1 MSKVLACHSCEQ
13 QEVQLS
19 NFWLTHNSLH
29 VRDLC
34 VTPGRSIGRLHARA
48 WSSRTDRGNK
58 QQLIAHYIQ
67 KRLDKHPY
75 RDSPS
80 SSWSQWTPWIFWL
93 LFKIPLQQPLFR
105 KCKPFHLS
113 PDGGPTF
120 NKHLFVSTWSIE
132 NRFCGMI
139 SWNDSGIWDPDLLTT
154 ILWCKG
160 DGGFLLGSWATF
172 HLGYICFGLILPS
185 TLWYLGEVI
194 ISCTAT
200 ECLPEYPLAKF
211 LIFWKGLFSLVGPA
225 LRGFELCSSLE
236 YLVPSNSEGLFEFPR
251 F

>member
-1 MSKVLACHSCEQ
+1 MSLLWATGSTTFKLLAHTQQLTCEGSLGHSWEIDRPPPCHG
-13 QEVQLS
+13 
-19 NFWLTHNSLH
+19 
-29 VRDLC
+29 
-34 VTPGRSIGRLHARA
+34 PGRAELTGS
-48 WSSRTDRGNK
+48 NQ
-58 QQLIAHYIQ
+58 QQLIAHYIP

-105 KCKPFHLS
+105 KCKPFHSS

-160 DGGFLLGSWATF
+160 DGGFLLGTWATF

-194 ISCTAT
+194 ISCTAI
-200 ECLPEYPLAKF
+200 ECLLEYPLAKF
-211 LIFWKGLFSLVGPA
+211 LIFWKGIFSLVGPA